1 LLTVDNWLAAGVG
14 FGDFEM
20 FLSQHRVT
28 MFLNQLFHERMRI
41 FKSALDIFKASKV
54 EAQFYLHLCHA
65 YDVAYDAFIR
75 QLTPALR

>member
-1 LLTVDNWLAAGVG
+1 
-14 FGDFEM
+14 
-20 FLSQHRVT
+20 